1 MFQRIAKFGLMD
13 ATDALLLTQN
23 KEEWLAPR

>member
-13 ATDALLLTQN
+13 ATDAKLLTE
-23 KEEWLAPR
+23 KMEEWLAPR